1 MGVFTSV
8 PSKSKTC
15 SSSYRGFVPR
25 PSLATA
31 SPPEPIST
39 TISHARVNAFVCKN
53 FRQMRRER
61 FNVIEL
67 RPAQPQRSRRLLA
80 VQRAIRVKLCAHF
93 SAYVRRAV
101 RLHVAKRN
109 DSYES
114 SVKCVIARVNR
125 RQASRNVM
133 PRERALST
141 PFGTRLHDA
150 PSLAPPARFTHRWK
164 RTRRSK

>member
-15 SSSYRGFVPR
+15 SSAYRGFVPR
-25 PSLATA
+25 PSLAAA

-39 TISHARVNAFVCKN
+39 TMSHTRVHSFVCKN

-80 VQRAIRVKLCAHF
+80 VQRVIRVKLCAHF
-93 SAYVRRAV
+93 SAYVRRAI
-101 RLHVAKRN
+101 RLHVVKRN
-109 DSYES
+109 DTYYL
-114 SVKCVIARVNR
+114 SVKRVSACVNR
-125 RQASRNVM
+125 RQTSRNV

-141 PFGTRLHDA
+141 PFGTLLHDA

>member
-25 PSLATA
+25 PSLAAA

-39 TISHARVNAFVCKN
+39 TVSHTGVDSFVCKN

-93 SAYVRRAV
+93 SAYVRRAI
-101 RLHVAKRN
+101 RLHEVKLN
-109 DSYES
+109 GTYYS
-114 SVKCVIARVNR
+114 SVKRFSVRVLS
-125 RQASRNVM
+125 RQASRNV

-141 PFGTRLHDA
+141 PFGTLVHDA
-150 PSLAPPARFTHRWK
+150 PSLVPPARFTHRWK